1 MGWQPPDAIAPPRY
15 ALGVDGVGAV
25 RPGACDGASN
35 ESCVRIGRRRVEQRL
50 IWRVLRVGG
59 GRAWRRG
66 SVEAA
71 ERGGGAEWEAVRDRT
86 AGVRVLNGLGIVA
99 GYRE

>member
-50 IWRVLRVGG
+50 IWRVRRVGG

-71 ERGGGAEWEAVRDRT
+71 ELGGGAAWEVMGGRT
-86 AGVRVLNGLGIVA
+86 AGERVPNGLSIVA